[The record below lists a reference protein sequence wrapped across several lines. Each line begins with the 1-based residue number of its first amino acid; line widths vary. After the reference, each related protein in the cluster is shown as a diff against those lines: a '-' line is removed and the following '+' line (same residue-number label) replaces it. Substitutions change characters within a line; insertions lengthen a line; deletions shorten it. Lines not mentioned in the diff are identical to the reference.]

1 MFNRKQYDMNI
12 NKRKKLFA
20 GLMAA
25 VVVTLLIFQPAASLK
40 GSTPEKTNASDPTGK
55 VMLYQQL
62 GLEAMGLSRVAFQY
76 ALNGWNTLL
85 KEGKIKKDN
94 ILSILDFS
102 LPSGEKRLFVIDLTL
117 GKLLFNT
124 YASHGKNSGTIIPT
138 HFSNRQNSNQSSL
151 GFYITGETYKGK
163 HGTSLRLQGEESG
176 INDNALSRGI
186 VVHGADYANEQI
198 AEQRGY
204 IGRSQGC
211 PAIPQQLSKPIIEQ
225 IKNGTCLFI
234 YSPDKN
240 YFKKSA
246 IAAKNL

>member
-1 MFNRKQYDMNI
+1 MYL
-12 NKRKKLFA
+12 NKRNKIAA
-20 GLMAA
+20 GLVGIFVLA
-25 VVVTLLIFQPAASLK
+25 LLVFQPVASLK
-40 GSTPEKTNASDPTGK
+40 GSTPEKNYSPDPTDK
-55 VMLYQQL
+55 IMLYQQL
-62 GLEAMGLSRVAFQY
+62 GLEAMGLSRTAFQY
-76 ALNGWNTLL
+76 ALNGWNALL

-102 LPSGEKRLFVIDLTL
+102 LPSGEKRLFVIDLEL

-124 YASHGKNSGTIIPT
+124 YASHGKNSGKIIPT

-151 GFYITGETYKGK
+151 GFYVTGDTYNGK

-186 VVHGADYANEQI
+186 VVHGAEYANEQV

-211 PAIPQQLSKPIIEQ
+211 PAIPQQLSRPIIDQ
-225 IKNGTCLFI
+225 IKNGSCLFI
-234 YSPDKN
+234 YSPNKE
-240 YFKKSA
+240 YLRKSA
-246 IAAKNL
+246 IAAKNS

>member
-1 MFNRKQYDMNI
+1 MYL
-12 NKRKKLFA
+12 NKRNKIAA
-20 GLMAA
+20 GLVAIF
-25 VVVTLLIFQPAASLK
+25 LLALLVFQPVASLK
-40 GSTPEKTNASDPTGK
+40 GSTPEKMYSPDPTGK
-55 VMLYQQL
+55 VALYQQL

-76 ALNGWNTLL
+76 ALNGWNALL

-102 LPSGEKRLFVIDLTL
+102 LPSGEKRMFVIDLEL

-124 YASHGKNSGTIIPT
+124 YASHGKNSGNNIPT

-151 GFYITGETYKGK
+151 GFYVTGDTYNGK

-186 VVHGADYANEQI
+186 VVHGAEYVNEQV
-198 AEQRGY
+198 AEQRGS

-211 PAIPQQLSKPIIEQ
+211 PAIPQHLSKPIIDQ
-225 IKNGTCLFI
+225 IKNGSCLFI
-234 YSPDKN
+234 YSPNKE
-240 YFKKSA
+240 YLRKSA
-246 IAAKNL
+246 IAAKNS